1 MMRRP
6 IFHVI
11 PLRVIIVRWISF
23 LLVVIFD
30 SEFWVEKKEK
40 RKKKKRRK
48 KKNRKE
54 RERKKKKKGRVE
66 PLSRPSVRP
75 HEFLLK
81 AAISLSLDKSWWVI
95 RRHQSACQR
104 RLWRGPHRFPTPHCF
119 HGRARWTKIGDTKGF
134 LRSRRVAQRN
144 TGEIEKGRWLVVML
158 KPGEKRGNA
167 PLEFLIRPFNGCR
180 FEMPAIIIDD
190 GWLKNRGCRGNNEAD
205 PFIISLG
212 KNWRK
217 RLLWRREGN
226 INWNW
231 ICRYIFMQLVVV
243 EKMDLLCSFPKNLNL
258 EFKIWNWSKNVKNGK
273 NLLSKVKR

>member
-1 MMRRP
+1 MSDTPTSVCLSKTPVARATPISNTTLFPRPCSVDENRRYEG
-6 IFHVI
+6 
-11 PLRVIIVRWISF
+11 IS
-23 LLVVIFD
+23 
-30 SEFWVEKKEK
+30 S
-40 RKKKKRRK
+40 
-48 KKNRKE
+48 
-54 RERKKKKKGRVE
+54 
-66 PLSRPSVRP
+66 SS
-75 HEFLLK
+75 
-81 AAISLSLDKSWWVI
+81 
-95 RRHQSACQR
+95 
-104 RLWRGPHRFPTPHCF
+104 
-119 HGRARWTKIGDTKGF
+119 
-134 LRSRRVAQRN
+134 RVAQRN

-258 EFKIWNWSKNVKNGK
+258 EFKIWNWSKNIKNGK
-273 NLLSKVKR
+273 NLLSRVKR